1 MHRERHTEAT
11 PALALG
17 IAPGLLATG
26 EHKSKRLKKFLHLSH
41 FCISTLT
48 GIPLIILQNSHLLAF
63 HKHWFH
69 IKRFK
74 MNKKKKKAKYGNL
87 ISKIFLKKKGETVR
101 GRKRKSQKCY
111 LRKSS
116 SEIKDDDDNDCFYCY
131 YSYCYYH
138 HHHLFMCTI

>member
-1 MHRERHTEAT
+1 
-11 PALALG
+11 
-17 IAPGLLATG
+17 
-26 EHKSKRLKKFLHLSH
+26 
-41 FCISTLT
+41 
-48 GIPLIILQNSHLLAF
+48 
-63 HKHWFH
+63 
-69 IKRFK
+69 